1 MTSRELLYVKTIADE
16 KSITGAAR
24 KLYVAQPSLSQALQ
38 KLEDQIGTPLFK
50 RTTGGLTLTYAGER
64 YYYMACQIL
73 KMYENF
79 EIEVSDINNLK
90 TGRIHFGITNHLGML
105 LLPQTMK
112 RFQEICPFV
121 EVQVAEDTTAILE
134 KRLLSGELDFL
145 VMHAP
150 AQTQETRIQYEILQR
165 DPFVVVLSPD
175 HPLVEKAVPREGS
188 PYPVLDIRLLAGEPM
203 IRLNPE
209 QRIRQVTDTVLRRAG
224 IRGIRTAMTLRN
236 HITAQLLASEGVG
249 ITMVPLQYSRLTIEH
264 RRPPV
269 LLSIEDRYKAW
280 WDLCIA
286 TTQDSFLSKADQLFL
301 RCMKEVAIE

>member
-1 MTSRELLYVKTIADE
+1 MIMKERRFSMTSRELLYVKTIADE

-134 KRLLSGELDFL
+134 MRLLSRWWKRRFRGKAHPIRSWTSVFW
-145 VMHAP
+145 P
-150 AQTQETRIQYEILQR
+150 A
-165 DPFVVVLSPD
+165 
-175 HPLVEKAVPREGS
+175 
-188 PYPVLDIRLLAGEPM
+188 
-203 IRLNPE
+203 NP
-209 QRIRQVTDTVLRRAG
+209 
-224 IRGIRTAMTLRN
+224 
-236 HITAQLLASEGVG
+236 
-249 ITMVPLQYSRLTIEH
+249 
-264 RRPPV
+264 
-269 LLSIEDRYKAW
+269 
-280 WDLCIA
+280 
-286 TTQDSFLSKADQLFL
+286 
-301 RCMKEVAIE
+301 

>member
-1 MTSRELLYVKTIADE
+1 MTGRELLYVKTIADE

-38 KLEDQIGTPLFK
+38 KLEEQIGTPLFK

-73 KMYENF
+73 KMYEDF
-79 EIEVSDINNLK
+79 ETEVSDINNLR
-90 TGRIHFGITNHLGML
+90 TGRIQFGITNHLGML
-105 LLPQTMK
+105 LLPQIMK

-150 AQTQETRIQYEILQR
+150 AQIQETRIQYEILQR
-165 DPFVVVLSPD
+165 DPFVLVLSPD
-175 HPLVEKAVPREGS
+175 HPLVEKAVPHEGS
-188 PYPVLDIRLLAGEPM
+188 PYPVLDIRLLADEPM

-209 QRIRQVTDTVLRRAG
+209 QRIRQVTDAVLRRAG
-224 IRGIRTAMTLRN
+224 IRNIKTVMTLRN
-236 HITAQLLASEGVG
+236 HITAQLLAS
-249 ITMVPLQYSRLTIEH
+249 
-264 RRPPV
+264 
-269 LLSIEDRYKAW
+269 
-280 WDLCIA
+280 
-286 TTQDSFLSKADQLFL
+286 
-301 RCMKEVAIE
+301 